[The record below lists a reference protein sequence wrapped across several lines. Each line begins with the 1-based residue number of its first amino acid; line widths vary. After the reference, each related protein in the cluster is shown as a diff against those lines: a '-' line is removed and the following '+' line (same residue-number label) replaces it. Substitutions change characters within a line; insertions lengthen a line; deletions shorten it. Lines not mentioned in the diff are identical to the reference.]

1 MKKLIVCLLA
11 VLLILP
17 AGASLAVKNQT
28 SGNLTNKQV
37 MQMTLQAREHFWN
50 TMSGHN
56 PKAKNSTCQSK
67 TFEYR
72 GLPYTYMCS
81 EFSTKAKLTDY
92 LTPVFTK
99 DAIKKGFEKYNIMS
113 YKGKMAVPV
122 GDGDNLLGWDKAKIK
137 LISQKNNTRT
147 YEFSVPALDGSVTA
161 KRKIT
166 FVKEDN
172 KWKIN
177 QLDAA
182 I

>member
-17 AGASLAVKNQT
+17 AGASLAAKNQT

-56 PKAKNSTCQSK
+56 PKAKNSTCQTK

-92 LTPVFTK
+92 LAPVFTK
-99 DAIKKGFEKYNIMS
+99 DAIKKDLKNTTLCLIKEKWPFLSAMGTTS
-113 YKGKMAVPV
+113 
-122 GDGDNLLGWDKAKIK
+122 
-137 LISQKNNTRT
+137 
-147 YEFSVPALDGSVTA
+147 
-161 KRKIT
+161 
-166 FVKEDN
+166 
-172 KWKIN
+172 
-177 QLDAA
+177 
-182 I
+182 